1 VRLSLKRCIISAEQM
16 TFVNGPNNVYDFH
29 DDALMT

>member
-1 VRLSLKRCIISAEQM
+1 M
-16 TFVNGPNNVYDFH
+16 TFVNGPNKCYDFH